1 MVASISARGNA
12 ASALR
17 YYDHLQRD
25 DYYSREGEPPGRW
38 AGRGAE
44 RLSLAGLVTH
54 AEFDAAL
61 QGVDPKTGARQAQIG
76 GRGREHSAGWDMT
89 FSAPKSVSVLWA
101 LSEGPKR
108 QMIEQA
114 HRSAVL
120 AATTHLEE
128 TAGWARRGRAGASR
142 ERTAGLLM
150 AQFDHHTSRE
160 SDPQLHTHAF
170 IFNLAPRRDGS
181 WGAILSRE
189 LYKAQK
195 QAGATYRR
203 ALASGLERQGIQL
216 ERQNDTFR
224 VAAIPNNIEWAF
236 SKRRQAIEEA
246 ARVHGYSTPKE
257 MELAILRTR
266 RPKRDARLGGLI
278 KHWQAEARALGF
290 ELGRNDQHVRAT
302 AASSGRL
309 HPTRSAGR
317 DNAASPPPSPSTP
330 TAVAAAATNT
340 DHRRAAQLGSRLG
353 HAIRALDQQAGMSGV
368 RIKLRYRE
376 REQE

>member
-12 ASALR
+12 AASLR
-17 YYDHLQRD
+17 YYDHLKRD

-44 RLSLAGLVTH
+44 RLSLVGPVTH

-61 QGVDPKTGARQAQIG
+61 QGVDPKTGERLAQVG
-76 GRGREHSAGWDMT
+76 ARGREHSAGWDMT

-101 LSEGPKR
+101 LSEGHDR
-108 QMIEQA
+108 EAIEQA

-120 AATTHLEE
+120 AATAHLEA
-128 TAGWARRGRAGASR
+128 TAGWARRGRGGATR

-203 ALASGLERQGIQL
+203 VLASELERQGVRL
-216 ERQNDTFR
+216 ERQTNTFR
-224 VAAIPNNIEWAF
+224 VAAIPRDVERAF
-236 SKRRQAIEEA
+236 SKRRQ
-246 ARVHGYSTPKE
+246 
-257 MELAILRTR
+257 
-266 RPKRDARLGGLI
+266 
-278 KHWQAEARALGF
+278 
-290 ELGRNDQHVRAT
+290 
-302 AASSGRL
+302 
-309 HPTRSAGR
+309 
-317 DNAASPPPSPSTP
+317 
-330 TAVAAAATNT
+330 
-340 DHRRAAQLGSRLG
+340 
-353 HAIRALDQQAGMSGV
+353 
-368 RIKLRYRE
+368 
-376 REQE
+376 

>member
-25 DYYSREGEPPGRW
+25 DYYSRDGEPPGRW

-44 RLSLAGLVTH
+44 RLSLAGPVTH

-61 QGVDPKTGARQAQIG
+61 QGVDPKTGERLAQVG

-89 FSAPKSVSVLWA
+89 FSAQKSVSVLLA
-101 LSEGPKR
+101 LSEGHDR
-108 QMIEQA
+108 ETIEQA

-120 AATTHLEE
+120 AATARLEG
-128 TAGWARRGRAGASR
+128 TAGWARRGRGGATR

-170 IFNLAPRRDGS
+170 FFNLAPRRNGS
-181 WGAILSRE
+181 WGAIVSRE

-195 QAGATYRR
+195 EAGATYRG
-203 ALASGLERQGIQL
+203 ALASGLERQGIRL
-216 ERQNDTFR
+216 GRQNDTFR
-224 VAAIPNNIEWAF
+224 VAAIPRDVERTF

-246 ARVHGYSTPKE
+246 ARIHGYSTAKG
-257 MELAILRTR
+257 MELATLRTR
-266 RPKRDARLGGLI
+266 RPKRDARLGDLI
-278 KHWQAEARALGF
+278 KHWQAEAKALGF
-290 ELGRNDQHVRAT
+290 ELGQTRQRMRTRAI
-302 AASSGRL
+302 SNGRR
-309 HPTRSAGR
+309 HPAPPAGR
-317 DNAASPPPSPSTP
+317 HNTPSPPPSASAP
-330 TAVAAAATNT
+330 TAVAASATHD
-340 DHRRAAQLGSRLG
+340 DHHRAAQLGSRLG
-353 HAIRALDQQAGMSGV
+353 QAIRALDQPAGMSGV

>member
-1 MVASISARGNA
+1 MVASISARGSA

-25 DYYSREGEPPGRW
+25 DYYSSDGEPPGRW

-44 RLSLAGLVTH
+44 RLSLVGPVTH

-61 QGVDPKTGARQAQIG
+61 QGIDPKTGERLAQVG

-101 LSEGPKR
+101 LSEGHER
-108 QMIEQA
+108 EAIEQA
-114 HRSAVL
+114 QRSAVL
-120 AATTHLEE
+120 TATAHLEA
-128 TAGWARRGRAGASR
+128 TAGWARRGRGGATR

-203 ALASGLERQGIQL
+203 VLASELERQGVRL
-216 ERQNDTFR
+216 ERQTNTFR
-224 VAAIPNNIEWAF
+224 VTAIPRDVERAF
-236 SKRRQAIEEA
+236 SKRRQVIEEA
-246 ARVHGYSTPKE
+246 ARIHGYSTPRG
-257 MELAILRTR
+257 MELATLRTR
-266 RPKRDARLGGLI
+266 RPKRDARLGDLI
-278 KHWQAEARALGF
+278 RHWQAEAKALGF
-290 ELGRNDQHVRAT
+290 ELGQSRQHLQTMVGSNSRP
-302 AASSGRL
+302 R
-309 HPTRSAGR
+309 PTPSAGR
-317 DNAASPPPSPSTP
+317 QNTPSPSRSASTP
-330 TAVAAAATNT
+330 SAVAAAIANT
-340 DHRRAAQLGSRLG
+340 EQRRAAQLGFRLG
-353 HAIRALDQQAGMSGV
+353 QALRALDQPAGMSGV

-376 REQE
+376 RERE

>member
-1 MVASISARGNA
+1 MVASISARGSA
-12 ASALR
+12 AAALG

-25 DYYSREGEPPGRW
+25 DYYSRDGEPPGRW

-44 RLSLAGLVTH
+44 RLSLVGPVTH

-61 QGVDPKTGARQAQIG
+61 RGVDPKTGERLAQVG

-101 LSEGPKR
+101 LSEVHGR

-120 AATTHLEE
+120 AATAHLEG
-128 TAGWARRGRAGASR
+128 TAGWARRGRGGATR

-160 SDPQLHTHAF
+160 SDPQFHTHAF

-181 WGAILSRE
+181 WGAIVSRE

-195 QAGATYRR
+195 QAGAAYRR
-203 ALASGLERQGIQL
+203 ALASELERRGIRL

-224 VAAIPNNIEWAF
+224 VAAIPRDVELAF

-246 ARVHGYSTPKE
+246 ARIHGYSTPRG
-257 MELAILRTR
+257 MELATLRTR
-266 RPKRDARLGGLI
+266 RPKRDARLGDLI
-278 KHWQAEARALGF
+278 RHWQAEARALGF
-290 ELGRNDQHVRAT
+290 ELGQTRQRMRT
-302 AASSGRL
+302 RAASNGRR
-309 HPTRSAGR
+309 HPAPSAGR
-317 DNAASPPPSPSTP
+317 HNALSAPPPASAP
-330 TAVAAAATNT
+330 TAVAASATHG
-340 DHRRAAQLGSRLG
+340 DHHRAAQLGSRLG
-353 HAIRALDQQAGMSGV
+353 QAIRALDQPAGMSSV
-368 RIKLRYRE
+368 RIKLRYGE

>member
-12 ASALR
+12 AASLR

-25 DYYSREGEPPGRW
+25 DYYSRDGEPPGRW

-44 RLSLAGLVTH
+44 RLGLAGPVTH

-61 QGVDPKTGARQAQIG
+61 QGVDPKTGERLAQVG

-101 LSEGPKR
+101 LSEGHEREP
-108 QMIEQA
+108 IEQA

-120 AATTHLEE
+120 AATTHLEA
-128 TAGWARRGRAGASR
+128 TAGWARRGRQGATR

-160 SDPQLHTHAF
+160 SDPQLHTHTF

-195 QAGATYRR
+195 EAGVTYRR
-203 ALASGLERQGIQL
+203 ALASELERQGIRITPAHQRTRRRDL
-216 ERQNDTFR
+216 ANDGALR
-224 VAAIPNNIEWAF
+224 VAALLEGRGQ
-236 SKRRQAIEEA
+236 K
-246 ARVHGYSTPKE
+246 TPRE
-257 MELAILRTR
+257 QGSV
-266 RPKRDARLGGLI
+266 LG
-278 KHWQAEARALGF
+278 
-290 ELGRNDQHVRAT
+290 VRH
-302 AASSGRL
+302 
-309 HPTRSAGR
+309 HPTPASINSSLKGKDAG
-317 DNAASPPPSPSTP
+317 
-330 TAVAAAATNT
+330 
-340 DHRRAAQLGSRLG
+340 
-353 HAIRALDQQAGMSGV
+353 
-368 RIKLRYRE
+368 LR
-376 REQE
+376 

>member
-1 MVASISARGNA
+1 MVASISARGSA
-12 ASALR
+12 AAALG

-25 DYYSREGEPPGRW
+25 DYYSRDGEPPGRW

-44 RLSLAGLVTH
+44 RLSLVGPVTH

-61 QGVDPKTGARQAQIG
+61 RGVDPKTGERLAQVG

-101 LSEGPKR
+101 LSEGHNR
-108 QMIEQA
+108 QLIEQA

-120 AATTHLEE
+120 AATAHLEA
-128 TAGWARRGRAGASR
+128 TAGWARRGRGGSVR

-181 WGAILSRE
+181 WGAIVSRE

-195 QAGATYRR
+195 QAGVTYRR
-203 ALASGLERQGIQL
+203 ALASELERQGIRL

-224 VAAIPNNIEWAF
+224 VAAIPRDVERAF

-246 ARVHGYSTPKE
+246 ARVHGYSTPKG
-257 MELAILRTR
+257 MELATLRTR
-266 RPKRDARLGGLI
+266 RPKRDTRIGDLI
-278 KHWQAEARALGF
+278 KHWQAEAKALGF
-290 ELGRNDQHVRAT
+290 ELGRSPRQLRVV
-302 AASSGRL
+302 SSGRP
-309 HPTRSAGR
+309 HPAVSTSRS
-317 DNAASPPPSPSTP
+317 NAPSPAPSASGP
-330 TAVAAAATNT
+330 NAVAASATHGRH
-340 DHRRAAQLGSRLG
+340 HRSAP
-353 HAIRALDQQAGMSGV
+353 
-368 RIKLRYRE
+368 
-376 REQE
+376 

>member
-1 MVASISARGNA
+1 MVASIAARGSA
-12 ASALR
+12 AAALG

-25 DYYSREGEPPGRW
+25 DYYSRDGEPPGRW

-44 RLSLAGLVTH
+44 RLSLVGPVTH
-54 AEFDAAL
+54 AEFDTAL
-61 QGVDPKTGARQAQIG
+61 RGVDPKTGERLAQVG

-101 LSEGPKR
+101 LSEGHDR
-108 QMIEQA
+108 QVIEQA

-120 AATTHLEE
+120 AATAHLEG
-128 TAGWARRGRAGASR
+128 TAGWARRGRGGSVR

-181 WGAILSRE
+181 WGAIVSRE

-195 QAGATYRR
+195 EAGMTYRR
-203 ALASGLERQGIQL
+203 ALANELEQQGVQLDRQK
-216 ERQNDTFR
+216 DTFR
-224 VAAIPNNIEWAF
+224 VAAIPRDVERAF

-246 ARVHGYSTPKE
+246 ARVHGYSTPKG
-257 MELAILRTR
+257 MELAALRTR
-266 RPKRDARLGGLI
+266 RPKRDARLGDLI
-278 KHWQAEARALGF
+278 KHWQAEAKALGF
-290 ELGRNDQHVRAT
+290 ELGQRMRT
-302 AASSGRL
+302 RAASNGRL
-309 HPTRSAGR
+309 HVTPPAGR
-317 DNAASPPPSPSTP
+317 HNAPSAPPPASAP
-330 TAVAAAATNT
+330 TTVAAAATNA
-340 DHRRAAQLGSRLG
+340 DHHRAAQLGSLLG
-353 HAIRALDQQAGMSGV
+353 QAIRALDQPAGMSGV

-376 REQE
+376 RERE

>member
-25 DYYSREGEPPGRW
+25 DYYSRDGEPPGRW

-44 RLSLAGLVTH
+44 RLSLVGPVTH

-61 QGVDPKTGARQAQIG
+61 GGVDPKTGERLAQVG

-101 LSEGPKR
+101 LSQGHDREG
-108 QMIEQA
+108 IEQA

-120 AATTHLEE
+120 AATAHLEAN
-128 TAGWARRGRAGASR
+128 AGWARRGRGGATR

-150 AQFDHHTSRE
+150 AQFDHHTSRD

-181 WGAILSRE
+181 WGAIVSRE
-189 LYKAQK
+189 LYKGQK
-195 QAGATYRR
+195 EAGATYRR
-203 ALASGLERQGIQL
+203 ALASELERRGIRL

-224 VAAIPNNIEWAF
+224 VAAIPRDVERAF

-246 ARVHGYSTPKE
+246 ARVHGYSTPKG
-257 MELAILRTR
+257 MELATLRTR
-266 RPKRDARLGGLI
+266 RPKRDAKLGDLI
-278 KHWQAEARALGF
+278 KHWQTEARAIGF
-290 ELGRNDQHVRAT
+290 ELGHSRQHTRT
-302 AASSGRL
+302 AAASNGPSR
-309 HPTRSAGR
+309 PRPSAGR
-317 DNAASPPPSPSTP
+317 HNAPSPTP
-330 TAVAAAATNT
+330 SASAPSAVTAAATHG
-340 DHRRAAQLGSRLG
+340 DQHRATQLGSRLG
-353 HAIRALDQQAGMSGV
+353 RALRALDQQAGMSGV
-368 RIKLRYRE
+368 RIKLRYTE

>member
-1 MVASISARGNA
+1 MVASISARGSA
-12 ASALR
+12 AAALG

-25 DYYSREGEPPGRW
+25 DYYSRDGEPPGGW

-44 RLSLAGLVTH
+44 RLSLVGPVTH

-61 QGVDPKTGARQAQIG
+61 RGVDPKTGERLAQVG

-101 LSEGPKR
+101 LSEGHDR
-108 QMIEQA
+108 EMIERA

-120 AATTHLEE
+120 AATAHLEA
-128 TAGWARRGRAGASR
+128 TAGWARRGRGGATR

-181 WGAILSRE
+181 WGAIVSRD
-189 LYKAQK
+189 LYRAQK
-195 QAGATYRR
+195 QVGATYHR
-203 ALASGLERQGIQL
+203 ALASELERRGIQL
-216 ERQNDTFR
+216 ERQTNAFR
-224 VAAIPNNIEWAF
+224 VAAIPRDVERAF

-246 ARVHGYSTPKE
+246 ARIHGYSTPKG
-257 MELAILRTR
+257 MELATLRTR
-266 RPKRDARLGGLI
+266 RPKQDARLGDLI
-278 KHWQAEARALGF
+278 KHWQAEAKALGF
-290 ELGRNDQHVRAT
+290 ELGQSRQH
-302 AASSGRL
+302 SGRPG
-309 HPTRSAGR
+309 PTRSAGWQ
-317 DNAASPPPSPSTP
+317 NAPSSPRSASAPSG
-330 TAVAAAATNT
+330 VAPAITNT
-340 DHRRAAQLGSRLG
+340 EQHRAAQLGSRLG
-353 HAIRALDQQAGMSGV
+353 QAIRALDQPASMSGV

-376 REQE
+376 RERE

>member
-17 YYDHLQRD
+17 YYAHLQRD

-44 RLSLAGLVTH
+44 RLSLVEPVTQG
-54 AEFDAAL
+54 EFDAAL
-61 QGVDPKTGARQAQIG
+61 QGVDPKTGERLAQIG

-101 LSEGPKR
+101 LSDAHDREG
-108 QMIEQA
+108 IEQG

-120 AATTHLEE
+120 AATARLEA
-128 TAGWARRGRAGASR
+128 TAGWARRGRGGATR

-195 QAGATYRR
+195 HAGATYRQ
-203 ALASGLERQGIQL
+203 ALASELERRGIRLERQK
-216 ERQNDTFR
+216 DTFR
-224 VAAIPNNIEWAF
+224 VAAIPRDVERAF

-246 ARVHGYSTPKE
+246 ARIHGYSTPKG
-257 MELAILRTR
+257 MELATLRTR
-266 RPKRDARLGGLI
+266 RPKQDARLGDLI
-278 KHWQAEARALGF
+278 KHWQAEAKALGF
-290 ELGRNDQHVRAT
+290 ELDQDRQHTRAMAT
-302 AASSGRL
+302 SSARPL
-309 HPTRSAGR
+309 RALLADLS
-317 DNAASPPPSPSTP
+317 NAASPIQSAAAP
-330 TAVAAAATNT
+330 TAVAAAAAST
-340 DHRRAAQLGSRLG
+340 DQQRAAQLGSRLG
-353 HAIRALDQQAGMSGV
+353 QAIRALDQPAAMAGV

-376 REQE
+376 REHE